1 MDGKLTPLVWMVD
14 AGKDLEEGGLAGA
27 IPTDDTEK
35 LPLLDLKR
43 QVIQGSAILPL
54 IPLMKLHEALSQ
66 CTPALLGKAE
76 GLGEVT
82 DADGGRHLGGKAKNT
97 K

>member
-1 MDGKLTPLVWMVD
+1 MDGKFTPFVWKVD

-43 QVIQGSAILPL
+43 QVIQGSASLPL
-54 IPLMKLHEALSQ
+54 IPLMKLHESLSQ
-66 CTPALLGKAE
+66 RTPALLAKAE

-82 DADGGRHLGGKAKNT
+82 DADGGMHTNWRKKDET
-97 K
+97 